1 MEPTTPRPTR
11 EPTPSPTPAPTA
23 APVKL
28 SAPARAVERFYGAVE
43 DHDWDLA
50 IALWSPSMRERYPPD
65 EWLIG
70 RFRRTTRIDITR
82 LVTRSVNLDAG
93 TANVAVRLVEY
104 RTVEPSPRTLTGSWD
119 LVLVDGRW
127 KLDQPHF

>member
-1 MEPTTPRPTR
+1 
-11 EPTPSPTPAPTA
+11 
-23 APVKL
+23 
-28 SAPARAVERFYGAVE
+28 
-43 DHDWDLA
+43 
-50 IALWSPSMRERYPPD
+50 MRERYPPD

-104 RTVEPSPRTLTGSWD
+104 RTVEPSPRTFTGSWD
-119 LVLVDGRW
+119 LVLIDGHW